1 MGNHEQGNCMG
12 VRGWRLPDMSEASK
26 EFRVL
31 GGIISTYRCRGNEV
45 DAGSAEG
52 EALVGCGKVVE
63 CWV

>member
-1 MGNHEQGNCMG
+1 
-12 VRGWRLPDMSEASK
+12 MSEASK